1 MTFCAVPVGFVYRD
15 DWPDPSCNTAMNI
28 FHDKVVI
35 NHGLTS
41 YMSGTLDQRNTIYK
55 DVLDTLWSIGKEGA
69 TVGDEE
75 VLEEVQELLYR

>member
-1 MTFCAVPVGFVYRD
+1 
-15 DWPDPSCNTAMNI
+15 
-28 FHDKVVI
+28 
-35 NHGLTS
+35 
-41 YMSGTLDQRNTIYK
+41 MSGTLDQRNTIYK